1 MSALTWLRVIAEDK
15 ARLACLEFEQAWLG
29 LRGGDMLQHLTELQC
44 SIDDA
49 VDLIADVHA

>member
-1 MSALTWLRVIAEDK
+1 MSNLTWLQVIAEDK
-15 ARLACLEFEQAWLG
+15 ARVACLEFEQAWW
-29 LRGGDMLQHLTELQC
+29 RARSSDMLQHLTELQC

>member
-1 MSALTWLRVIAEDK
+1 MSALTPLQVVAED
-15 ARLACLEFEQAWLG
+15 RVRVACLEFEQAWW
-29 LRGGDMLQHLTELQC
+29 RASGGDMLQHLTELQC